1 MPRLAVA
8 GVSLFAGAAWV
19 CQEDDFREAAA
30 LTDHPRGEKRKVA
43 KNDGAPVPL
52 RNADTRTDAK
62 VQEPADPFV
71 REPENLPPLPLA
83 QALAPSAH

>member
-1 MPRLAVA
+1 M
-8 GVSLFAGAAWV
+8 GV
-19 CQEDDFREAAA
+19 DDFREAAA
-30 LTDHPRGEKRKVA
+30 RTDHRCGENRKVV
-43 KNDGAPVPL
+43 KNDGASVPL

-83 QALAPSAH
+83 QAPAPSAH